1 MTQAA
6 SACTTRRALMGAAVS
21 LPVVAGAVTVL
32 SNETVEPHRV
42 ARDFI
47 ELLAFLHPKGR
58 EVALNAYRVDV
69 DWSLLKGIEL
79 QGEFAPVLRFG
90 QRPGSRGYPK
100 AEIVASTAGVFL
112 HGPVEAF

>member
-1 MTQAA
+1 MSQAA
-6 SACTTRRALMGAAVS
+6 AGNTTRRALMGAAVS

-32 SNETVEPHRV
+32 SDETVEPHRV

-47 ELLAFLHPKGR
+47 ELVAFLHPKGR

-69 DWSLLKGIEL
+69 DWSLLKEIRLEGPN
-79 QGEFAPVLRFG
+79 APVLRFG
-90 QRPGSRGYPK
+90 VRPGSRGYPK
-100 AEIVASTAGVFL
+100 AEIMASAAGAWL